1 MKGWPLGIGNEVERG
16 PGSITMSEYQMPQ
29 QPTGDPDAPEG
40 LEQWISA
47 YYFKLEYVTVELRNN
62 PEKCDIEK
70 LKKALKEEWK
80 KPVADYMYEVSEES
94 KDLTT
99 MAQALCN
106 KRGTTVPELHRIMEM
121 LLVVTDRDW
130 DQFKRGEVKKCLV
143 MKPED
148 WKPPPR
154 WEGPRFPERI

>member
-1 MKGWPLGIGNEVERG
+1 MHVPAVLTKEVVPRLLLLLFD
-16 PGSITMSEYQMPQ
+16 M
-29 QPTGDPDAPEG
+29 
-40 LEQWISA
+40 
-47 YYFKLEYVTVELRNN
+47 
-62 PEKCDIEK
+62 
-70 LKKALKEEWK
+70 
-80 KPVADYMYEVSEES
+80 
-94 KDLTT
+94 TT